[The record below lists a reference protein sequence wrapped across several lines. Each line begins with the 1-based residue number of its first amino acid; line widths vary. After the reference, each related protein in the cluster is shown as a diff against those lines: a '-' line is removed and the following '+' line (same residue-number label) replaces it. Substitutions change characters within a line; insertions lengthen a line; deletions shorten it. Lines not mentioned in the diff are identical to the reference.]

1 MLYTDPYFNRPN
13 VDNDEPICLKARI
26 ERDELV
32 PIWKNM
38 LSALTFVE
46 LLTDKL
52 EATRQ
57 QLSIENADELLAR
70 MKTETV
76 DPIRECDRSEL
87 DDPIVRKSNND
98 ILLTPPDLRSD
109 NDELSV
115 TVVAIL
121 STFPN
126 FENLLTL
133 SVLPNRNTSVVETND
148 FIRACVRSD
157 RELAKDIELK
167 QLILSPLRTK
177 HLVEILLPTA
187 IIDKTEVPL
196 LHRDSDRML
205 REDFSK
211 VMSTTDGVY
220 ALFIHLLIKLSA
232 EPSRTNLRKLA
243 LLPTAKV
250 SSIDARL
257 E

>member
-1 MLYTDPYFNRPN
+1 
-13 VDNDEPICLKARI
+13 LKARI

-57 QLSIENADELLAR
+57 QLSIENADEVLAR

-148 FIRACVRSD
+148 FIRA
-157 RELAKDIELK
+157 
-167 QLILSPLRTK
+167 
-177 HLVEILLPTA
+177 
-187 IIDKTEVPL
+187 
-196 LHRDSDRML
+196 
-205 REDFSK
+205 
-211 VMSTTDGVY
+211 
-220 ALFIHLLIKLSA
+220 
-232 EPSRTNLRKLA
+232 
-243 LLPTAKV
+243 
-250 SSIDARL
+250 
-257 E
+257 